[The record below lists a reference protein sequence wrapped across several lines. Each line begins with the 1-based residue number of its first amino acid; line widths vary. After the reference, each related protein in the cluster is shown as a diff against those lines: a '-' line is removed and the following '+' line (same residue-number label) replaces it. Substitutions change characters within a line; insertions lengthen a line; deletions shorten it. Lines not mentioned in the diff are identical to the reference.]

1 MRKDWPVN
9 GSPWGIRTVIHGQ
22 EKELSGVPQVGLLP
36 VWEGPTRRMGG
47 LTCLVSPPERMWCP
61 DDNMADN
68 PHILFNKS
76 PSQLRLLGARAGKA
90 CGPNQRPRQARL
102 TTAPAAIPVR
112 VAPQETTARAIAV
125 LGARFPWLAG

>member
-36 VWEGPTRRMGG
+36 VWEGATRRMDG

-68 PHILFNKS
+68 SHILFNKT
-76 PSQLRLLGARAGKA
+76 PPQLPLLGAGGGRAYGR
-90 CGPNQRPRQARL
+90 NHRPRRSRL
-102 TTAPAAIPVR
+102 TTAPAAI
-112 VAPQETTARAIAV
+112 
-125 LGARFPWLAG
+125 